1 MSVSESRQRTKLVG
15 VRLLPE
21 QHDRIREAA
30 EERGMT
36 MSELVIDLVR
46 AGAPGLLDDNARVA
60 S

>member
-1 MSVSESRQRTKLVG
+1 MSQSESRQRTKLMG

-30 EERGMT
+30 EELGMT
-36 MSELVIDLVR
+36 ISELVIDLVR
-46 AGAPGLLDDNARVA
+46 ASAPGLLDDGARVA